1 MSGIRGHGSPADP
14 AGRAPTFLTGRQI
27 LWSAWVVGALV
38 ALVLLAVG
46 QPMLYG
52 LVVPLSALVLAVIP
66 GTVPRRARSRS
77 VDWQDLLVIGGLY
90 LAVVGLYWL
99 AFRFFTVDSVLGL
112 FLCFAGG
119 MTLGVVGP
127 VVYTVWVRGRP
138 LRTLG
143 LRLDNWRQTAVLGIV
158 FAGVQF
164 FLTAFG
170 YDLPAPVDWVPLLVM
185 SLTVGF
191 FEAVFFRGFVQT
203 RLTDIFGPVLGVG
216 GAAALYALYHVG
228 YGMSPSEMVFLF
240 GLGVVYAVAFGVVRN
255 LLVIWPLLT
264 PLGGFFA
271 NLRSGG
277 FELPWASILG
287 FADVLAV
294 MVAVIVLAFRRER
307 RRAREAALHR
317 NGVSD

>member
-1 MSGIRGHGSPADP
+1 MKSLLS
-14 AGRAPTFLTGRQI
+14 GRQV
-27 LWSAWVVGALV
+27 LWSAWVVGAL
-38 ALVLLAVG
+38 LLLAVG

-52 LVVPLSALVLAVIP
+52 LVVPLSALVMAVIP
-66 GTVPRRARSRS
+66 GTVPRRTRTRS
-77 VDWQDLLVIGGLY
+77 VDWRDLLVIGGLY

-99 AFRFFTVDSVLGL
+99 AFRLFTVASVPGL

-119 MTLGVVGP
+119 LILGVVGAI
-127 VVYTVWVRGRP
+127 VYTVWLRGRSM
-138 LRTLG
+138 RTLG
-143 LRLDNWRQTAVLGIV
+143 FRLDNWRETAVLGIV

-164 FLTAFG
+164 FLTVYG

-185 SLTVGF
+185 SLTVGL

-203 RLTDIFGPVLGVG
+203 RLTAMFGPVLGIG

-228 YGMSPSEMVFLF
+228 YGMGPSEMVFLF

-271 NLRSGG
+271 NLSEGG
-277 FELPWASILG
+277 FDLPWISILG
-287 FADVLAV
+287 FVDVLAV
-294 MVAVIVLAFRRER
+294 MAAAIVLAFRRER
-307 RRAREAALHR
+307 RGAREPAR
-317 NGVSD
+317 QRE

>member
-1 MSGIRGHGSPADP
+1 MR
-14 AGRAPTFLTGRQI
+14 TLLTRRQT
-27 LWSAWVVGALV
+27 LWSAWVVAAL
-38 ALVLLAVG
+38 LLLAVG
-46 QPMLYG
+46 QPTVYG
-52 LVVPLSALVLAVIP
+52 LVVPLSALVLAAIP
-66 GTVPRRARSRS
+66 GVVPRRTRS
-77 VDWQDLLVIGGLY
+77 VDRQDLLVIGGLY

-119 MTLGVVGP
+119 LVLGVVGP
-127 VVYTVWVRGRP
+127 VVYTVWLRRRP

-143 LRLDNWRQTAVLGIV
+143 FRLDNWRQTVILGIV

-164 FLTAFG
+164 FLTIYGF
-170 YDLPAPVDWVPLLVM
+170 DFPAPVDWVPLLVM
-185 SLTVGF
+185 SLTVGL

-203 RLTDIFGPVLGVG
+203 RLTAMFGPVLGVG

-228 YGMSPSEMVFLF
+228 YGMGPVEMVFLF

-271 NLRSGG
+271 NLSEGG
-277 FELPWASILG
+277 FELPWISIAG

-294 MVAVIVLAFRRER
+294 MAAAVVLAFRRER
-307 RRAREAALHR
+307 RRVREAA
-317 NGVSD
+317 S

>member
-1 MSGIRGHGSPADP
+1 MK
-14 AGRAPTFLTGRQI
+14 TLLTGRQI
-27 LWSAWVVGALV
+27 LWSAWVVGAL
-38 ALVLLAVG
+38 LLLAVG
-46 QPMLYG
+46 QPMVYG
-52 LVVPLSALVLAVIP
+52 IVVPLSALVLALVP
-66 GTVPRRARSRS
+66 GTVPRWTRSRS
-77 VDWQDLLVIGGLY
+77 VDWRDLLVIGGLY

-119 MTLGVVGP
+119 MILGVVGSI
-127 VVYTVWVRGRP
+127 VYTVWLRDRP
-138 LRTLG
+138 MRTLG
-143 LRLDNWRQTAVLGIV
+143 FRLDNWRQTAALGIV

-164 FLTAFG
+164 FLTVYG
-170 YDLPAPVDWVPLLVM
+170 VDLPAPVDWVPLLVM
-185 SLTVGF
+185 SLTVGL

-203 RLTDIFGPVLGVG
+203 RLTAMFGPVLGIG

-228 YGMSPSEMVFLF
+228 YGMNPAEMVFLF

-271 NLRSGG
+271 NLSAGG
-277 FELPWASILG
+277 FELPWISIAG

-294 MVAVIVLAFRRER
+294 MVAAVVLAFRRER
-307 RRAREAALHR
+307 RRTGEAARHR
-317 NGVSD
+317 G